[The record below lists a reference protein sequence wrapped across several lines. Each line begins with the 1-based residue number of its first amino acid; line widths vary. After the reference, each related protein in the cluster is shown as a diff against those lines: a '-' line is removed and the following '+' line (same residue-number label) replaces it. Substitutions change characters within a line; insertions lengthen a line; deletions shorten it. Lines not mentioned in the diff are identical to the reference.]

1 MKYGKLIVE
10 KTELKVINDLIKNI
24 DESENLMNKC
34 ISKLKTELKAADV
47 KEEQDFPNDVIRLN
61 SVVDIETPFGLMKT
75 QLVLPKDSNSAAK
88 KISLLTPMGSALL
101 GYAEG
106 DELMWSFPNGEHK
119 IKILKI
125 HPLKQE

>member
-10 KTELKVINDLIKNI
+10 KNELLVINDLVKHI
-24 DESENLMNKC
+24 DDTENLMNVC
-34 ISKLKTELKAADV
+34 ITKLKNELKTAQV
-47 KEEQDFPNDVIRLN
+47 VSSEEFPEDVIRLN
-61 SVVDIETPFGLMKT
+61 SVVDIETPFGPMKA

-106 DELMWSFPNGEHK
+106 DELMWNFPTGEK
-119 IKILKI
+119 MIKILKVS
-125 HPLKQE
+125 KSE